1 MREKTVTLRP
11 YDSGV
16 SNEVFSILFHGIEHE
31 TEEGL
36 MELPAAS
43 YQLVISALELIRWD
57 VCGDDAMAIRNATAI
72 LCGLRDRQK
81 LREWNRK
88 DKNL

>member
-11 YDSGV
+11 YDSEVG
-16 SNEVFSILFHGIEHE
+16 NDVFSVLFSGIEYE

-57 VCGDDAMAIRNATAI
+57 VCGEDAMTIRDSIAIVR
-72 LCGLRDRQK
+72 GLRDRQK